1 MNATL
6 RLGLIGS
13 SITLAL
19 NLFGFLVLKQSAARF
34 FTDDWWSTWF
44 PSLIVW
50 LGITIVG
57 LGRQHSGRHGE
68 QDARHS

>member
-13 SITLAL
+13 AITLAL
-19 NLFGFLVLKQSAARF
+19 NLFGFLVLKQAAARF
-34 FTDDWWSTWF
+34 FADGWWSTWF
-44 PSLIVW
+44 PSFIVW
-50 LGITIVG
+50 LGITMVG
-57 LGRQHSGRHGE
+57 LGRQHSGRQRE

>member
-1 MNATL
+1 MSATL
-6 RLGLIGS
+6 RFGLIGS

-19 NLFGFLVLKQSAARF
+19 NLFGFLVLKQAAARV

-44 PSLIVW
+44 PSFIVW

-57 LGRQHSGRHGE
+57 LGRQRSGRQGE

>member
-13 SITLAL
+13 SITLAT
-19 NLFGFLVLKQSAARF
+19 NLFGLLVLRQTAAEF
-34 FTDDWWSTWF
+34 FTDDWWSNWF
-44 PSLIVW
+44 PTFAVW

-57 LGRQHSGRHGE
+57 LGRRHPRE
-68 QDARHS
+68 RA

>member
-19 NLFGFLVLKQSAARF
+19 NVFGFLVLKQAAARF
-34 FTDDWWSTWF
+34 FTGDWWSTWF
-44 PSLIVW
+44 PSFIVW

-57 LGRQHSGRHGE
+57 LARQRSGRQGE

>member
-44 PSLIVW
+44 PSFIVW

-57 LGRQHSGRHGE
+57 LRRQHSGRQGE